1 MSQGQPAAVLKEMT
15 PQEIAELY
23 DAGKIMLVDVRTPM
37 EYAFEHIR
45 GALNLPMAFLDP
57 TKLPRQADK
66 LIVFHCG
73 SGKRSKMVA
82 DKCMASG
89 HPSVTHMIGGF
100 MEWKKA
106 KLPYVGT
113 NMATGAPMETRDQ

>member
-1 MSQGQPAAVLKEMT
+1 MSDGQRSAGLGEMT
-15 PQEIAELY
+15 PQQVAELY

-37 EYAFEHIR
+37 EYAFEHIK

-57 TKLPRQADK
+57 SKLPRQADK

-82 DKCMASG
+82 EKCLAAG
-89 HPSVTHMIGGF
+89 HPTVTHMVGGF
-100 MEWKKA
+100 TEWKKA
-106 KLPYVGT
+106 KLPYLGT
-113 NMATGAPMETRDQ
+113 NMATGAPMETKDQ